1 MNQGLLLGLIPLYSL
16 PFWEWF
22 PPPVG
27 AINVLFGGARITAG
41 VKIVALCVTE
51 FCATAERNSPF
62 KGSMDVFSGATSG
75 LAVVSLGVQLASGLI
90 KLYDFW
96 GTVRDAP
103 QEVGEI
109 VLDLKLLSR
118 ILNELINRKDPSPH
132 VKDALDHCNDKVAV
146 LHSIV
151 REFEPNFTS
160 SKPHIRLW
168 NKFKAAH
175 KRQKLKR
182 FRDSLQDTKTTLLLA
197 LVPQFEAAPVYVE
210 EIQIGNQYPTK
221 KTKSYQENESKSSP
235 GFNIR
240 SESDL
245 PEYSEIPDSSFDPTE
260 EATFHAGSK
269 FHGRQVPPDVP
280 ASALQASIEG
290 AFQVAAEKYF
300 RGGAFSRAMNDA
312 IQRVA
317 TIQTSYRYNQES
329 DDSDSVAGE
338 PDVTSSSNSSTTGH
352 GSTHSV
358 SQVRRPSQSRICQR
372 TSATGTLFGTIWVR
386 KTSVRVDSL
395 SGKNVDIVSS
405 FTFFP
410 SWWLT
415 GVGLKYGMEASLCE
429 TTAGW
434 QFNFNPI
441 RAVSEESPIFKFCK
455 SGNLAAVQ
463 QLIGDGSASVKDT
476 SPKGW
481 TPLHFAASAEN
492 TNVPLCEFLISEGA
506 DKTALAYEGPT
517 EGSLSPVTMFAA
529 TSKKKPADRKIGMLR
544 LFEDCMDLSE
554 PSSEGW
560 TVLADLVRSFN
571 QESVPQTENSVNW
584 FLRSLK
590 TESMVAFGPKTMWH
604 GLQHAVRSL
613 VDLEHTNKL
622 VASKLGLRGAGG
634 AEQQTAASH
643 GMAIAYWIV
652 LRATGK
658 QLLPMLV
665 AAGAIMHIEGYDY
678 DPDTE
683 VDPAVLGQQLPF
695 LYSEWSKALTKGIE
709 TVDEVMSSELDAA
722 LEEAGWTQDHLGELI
737 TNAGKPD
744 QRNEQCHQM
753 CCSVCKDDYTSLGV
767 GLVEPRWIEFTECT
781 SSNHRFNCICPEFL
795 QSQGR
800 LGHCEQPPGYESDNC
815 QSDSGE
821 ENDVFHD
828 AEFQNTTTSSSN
840 QESDSGDMDWIPE
853 CEKYIR
859 EMEGKKKDP
868 FSAIA
873 ALLYRAQARLWVE
886 RYRPG
891 ELLCGTCFL
900 RREGYVDE
908 EAKDDDDIFA
918 SMPASFCS

>member
-1 MNQGLLLGLIPLYSL
+1 
-16 PFWEWF
+16 
-22 PPPVG
+22 
-27 AINVLFGGARITAG
+27 
-41 VKIVALCVTE
+41 
-51 FCATAERNSPF
+51 
-62 KGSMDVFSGATSG
+62 MDGFSSAASG
-75 LAVVSLGVQLASGLI
+75 LAVVSLGLQLAGGLI

-109 VLDLKLLSR
+109 LLDLKLLSR
-118 ILNELINRKDPSPH
+118 ILDELIKRKDPSPH
-132 VKDALDHCNDKVAV
+132 IKDALDCCNDKVAA

-151 REFEPNFTS
+151 REFEPNFSS

-168 NKFKAAH
+168 TKFKAAH

-182 FRDSLQDTKTTLLLA
+182 FRDSLQETKATLLLA
-197 LVPQFEAAPVYVE
+197 LLPQLYVVVKSFRQFFPWKTHIDCSEAAPEYIE
-210 EIQIGNQYPTK
+210 EIQTGNQDPTK
-221 KTKSYQENESKSSP
+221 NAKSYQANESKSSP
-235 GFNIR
+235 EFNIR

-245 PEYSEIPDSSFDPTE
+245 PQYSEIRDSSFDPPE
-260 EATFHAGSK
+260 EGIFHAGSK
-269 FHGRQVPPDVP
+269 FHIRQLPPDVP

-300 RGGAFSRAMNDA
+300 RGGAFARAMNDT

-317 TIQTSYRYNQES
+317 TIQTSYRYNQGS
-329 DDSDSVAGE
+329 DDSDSVAGR
-338 PDVTSSSNSSTTGH
+338 PDVTLSYSSSTKGH
-352 GSTHSV
+352 GSIHSV
-358 SQVRRPSQSRICQR
+358 SQVQRPSQSRICHR

-415 GVGLKYGMEASLCE
+415 GFGLKYGMEANLCS
-429 TTAGW
+429 TSVGW

-441 RAVSEESPIFKFCK
+441 RAVSQESPIFKFCK
-455 SGNLAAVQ
+455 SGNLQAVQ
-463 QLIGDGSASVKDT
+463 QLIADGSASVRDT

-481 TPLHFAASAEN
+481 TPLHFAATAEN
-492 TNVPLCEFLISEGA
+492 TNVPLCEFLISAGA

-517 EGSLSPVTMFAA
+517 DGSLSPVTMFAA
-529 TSKKKPADRKIGMLR
+529 TSKKKPADRKIAMLR

-571 QESVPQTENSVNW
+571 QESVPQTQNSVNW

-590 TESMVAFGPKTMWH
+590 AESMVAFGPKTMWH

-613 VDLEHTNKL
+613 VDLEHKNML
-622 VASKLGLRGAGG
+622 VASKLGLKGAGG
-634 AEQQTAASH
+634 AEQQTPTSH

-695 LYSEWSKALTKGIE
+695 LYSEWSKALTKSIE
-709 TVDEVMSSELDAA
+709 TVDKVMSSELDAA
-722 LEEAGWTQDHLGELI
+722 LEEAGWTQDSLGELI

-744 QRNEQCHQM
+744 LSKERCHQM
-753 CCSVCKDDYTSLGV
+753 CCSVCGDDYSLLGV

-781 SSNHRFNCICPEFL
+781 SSNHKSNCICPEFL

-800 LGHCEQPPGYESDNC
+800 LGHCEQPPGYESDDC
-815 QSDSGE
+815 QSDSDE
-821 ENDVFHD
+821 ENEIYHD
-828 AEFQNTTTSSSN
+828 AGSHNTTTATTTSSQ
-840 QESDSGDMDWIPE
+840 QECDSGDIDWTVKCQE
-853 CEKYIR
+853 FIR
-859 EMEGKKKDP
+859 KIEGKKKDP
-868 FSAIA
+868 FSAVA

-886 RYRPG
+886 RYGPG

-900 RREGYVDE
+900 RREGYLDG
-908 EAKDDDDIFA
+908 EARDDDDIFA